1 MLLIELF
8 LTAAAMA
15 VYVLFGYPLLLALL
29 AWLCPKP
36 ILKNR
41 QQKPVSILIAVY
53 NGERFLA
60 DKLQSIL
67 ALDYPRELLEIL
79 VVSDGSTDQT
89 LPIAERFASKG
100 VQSMQIPRSGKCAA
114 INMAVSH
121 TTNEIL
127 LLTDVRQT
135 LAPDSLQKLVDCFA
149 DSSVGA
155 VSGELVIR
163 EGANQDEASTGLYWR
178 YESWIRE
185 RLSCIDSIFGATGP
199 FYAMR
204 RELAVPLP
212 LDTLLDDMYLPLAAF
227 FKGYRLVVEPAARAY
242 DYPTSRETEFLRK
255 VRTLAGNYQILLAYP
270 ALLGPRNR
278 RWFHFVSYKLG
289 RLALPWIFALVFV
302 SSWFLPMPW
311 RWAALGAQAAL
322 YGAAAIDPLVPLFF
336 PMKGITSIS
345 RTFVALLLAAV
356 WGLSV
361 FVVPPRRLWKETK
374 VAIPRS

>member
-1 MLLIELF
+1 MLSIALF
-8 LTAAAMA
+8 LTAISVA
-15 VYVLFGYPLLLALL
+15 VYVLIGYPVLLGLL
-29 AWLCPKP
+29 AWLRPRP
-36 ILKNR
+36 ILKSR
-41 QQKPVSILIAVY
+41 QQKPISILIAVH
-53 NGERFLA
+53 NGEGFLA

-89 LPIAERFASKG
+89 LLIAEQFASRG

-114 INMAVSH
+114 LNTAISR

-135 LAPDSLQKLVDCFA
+135 LAPDSVQKLVDCFA

-163 EGANQDEASTGLYWR
+163 EGASHDEVSTGLYWR
-178 YESWIRE
+178 YESWIRQK
-185 RLSCIDSIFGATGP
+185 LSRIDSIFGATGP

-227 FKGYRLVVEPAARAY
+227 LKGYRLVVEPTARAY

-270 ALLGPRNR
+270 ALLGPQNR
-278 RWFHFVSYKLG
+278 MWFHYVSYKLG
-289 RLALPWIFALVFV
+289 RLALPWVFTLLFV
-302 SSWFLPMPW
+302 SSCFLPVPW
-311 RWAALGAQAAL
+311 RWGALAVQALL
-322 YGAAAIDPLVPLFF
+322 YGAAALDPVIPVNFPL
-336 PMKGITSIS
+336 KRITSIS
-345 RTFVALLLAAV
+345 RTFVALLLAAL

-374 VAIPRS
+374 VAIPPS